1 MKIQA
6 SSAIENGLT
15 AQLTNSV
22 TPMPR
27 QCCLT
32 CDSAAKS
39 TFSSIGM
46 IITQMSRPT
55 GRLTCATSM
64 RPMDWKGPGNHWP
77 SAMPT
82 TMHRNTQTVR

>member
-1 MKIQA
+1 MKTHA

-15 AQLTNSV
+15 AQLMNSV

-32 CDSAAKS
+32 WPSAPKS
-39 TFSSIGM
+39 TLSSMGM
-46 IITQMSRPT
+46 IMTQISRPT
-55 GRLTCATSM
+55 GRLTWATSIW
-64 RPMDWKGPGNHWP
+64 PMAWNTPDANWP

-82 TMHRNTQTVR
+82 TMHRRTHTVR